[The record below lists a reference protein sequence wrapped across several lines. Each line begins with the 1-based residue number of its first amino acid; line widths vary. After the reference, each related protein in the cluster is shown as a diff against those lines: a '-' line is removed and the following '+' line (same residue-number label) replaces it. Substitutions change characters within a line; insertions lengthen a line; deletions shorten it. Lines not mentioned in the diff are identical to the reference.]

1 MLLTMGILVID
12 DSYFEPSAHIF
23 TKKTTI
29 LPTLIIFHRIV
40 FIKTCIKVKAAAGN
54 RLVFRTKPNTVIS
67 KMTKVKSIGI
77 HVGNSL
83 ELMIFFLINK
93 TIRLFIFF
101 FGLCFFFM
109 NRTKQEKEP
118 ILFINLSTHLSD
130 ILIYIFFSNRLNIL
144 PTKILPQLFRRKH
157 VVYTTISLI

>member
-1 MLLTMGILVID
+1 M
-12 DSYFEPSAHIF
+12 
-23 TKKTTI
+23 
-29 LPTLIIFHRIV
+29 V
-40 FIKTCIKVKAAAGN
+40 FIKTCIKVEAAAGN

-101 FGLCFFFM
+101 FLASVFYDIEQ
-109 NRTKQEKEP
+109 NKKK
-118 ILFINLSTHLSD
+118 NLSYSS
-130 ILIYIFFSNRLNIL
+130 I
-144 PTKILPQLFRRKH
+144 
-157 VVYTTISLI
+157 

>member
-1 MLLTMGILVID
+1 M
-12 DSYFEPSAHIF
+12 
-23 TKKTTI
+23 
-29 LPTLIIFHRIV
+29 V
-40 FIKTCIKVKAAAGN
+40 FIKTCIKVEAAAGN

-101 FGLCFFFM
+101 FFWPLFFM
-109 NRTKQEKEP
+109 
-118 ILFINLSTHLSD
+118 I
-130 ILIYIFFSNRLNIL
+130 
-144 PTKILPQLFRRKH
+144 
-157 VVYTTISLI
+157 

>member
-1 MLLTMGILVID
+1 MVIGLLEYGLYPYSPNKHQQYAID
-12 DSYFEPSAHIF
+12 DGDLSHWWLLLWTISTYFHQ
-23 TKKTTI
+23 KTTI

-101 FGLCFFFM
+101 FGLCFFY
-109 NRTKQEKEP
+109 E
-118 ILFINLSTHLSD
+118 
-130 ILIYIFFSNRLNIL
+130 
-144 PTKILPQLFRRKH
+144 
-157 VVYTTISLI
+157 

>member
-1 MLLTMGILVID
+1 M
-12 DSYFEPSAHIF
+12 
-23 TKKTTI
+23 
-29 LPTLIIFHRIV
+29 V
-40 FIKTCIKVKAAAGN
+40 FIKTCIKVEAAAGN

-101 FGLCFFFM
+101 FGLCFFY
-109 NRTKQEKEP
+109 E
-118 ILFINLSTHLSD
+118 
-130 ILIYIFFSNRLNIL
+130 
-144 PTKILPQLFRRKH
+144 
-157 VVYTTISLI
+157 

>member
-1 MLLTMGILVID
+1 MVIGLLEYGLYPYSPNKHQQNAID
-12 DSYFEPSAHIF
+12 VDGDLSHWWLLLWTISTYFHQ
-23 TKKTTI
+23 KKP
-29 LPTLIIFHRIV
+29 LFYRLKLFFHRIV

-101 FGLCFFFM
+101 LASVFFM

-130 ILIYIFFSNRLNIL
+130 ILIHIFF
-144 PTKILPQLFRRKH
+144 PTD
-157 VVYTTISLI
+157 